1 MTVKKLPIK
10 EIPATASISKHSS
23 TSSKYRSTSTIKD
36 WPQAERPREKLLANG
51 PQSLGDAELLAIF
64 IGTGLPGKTALDVAR
79 DVLAE
84 TRGLRPLL
92 NLSCS
97 ELCQIKG
104 IGSAKY
110 VQFQAALELGRRY
123 LLEKMEK
130 GNAIS
135 SPQVSR
141 DYLSLQLRDKPYE
154 SFFAM
159 FLDSKHRVIHHQELF
174 RGTIDNASV
183 PVREVVKEALKHN
196 AAAMIVAHN
205 HPSGVAEP
213 SAADKALTE
222 TLYLA
227 LGMVGV
233 KLLDHFVVG
242 DGEVISFAEMG
253 ALNH

>member
-1 MTVKKLPIK
+1 MFCQKNNQNVPINK
-10 EIPATASISKHSS
+10 
-23 TSSKYRSTSTIKD
+23 
-36 WPQAERPREKLLANG
+36 WPESERPREKLLNNG
-51 PQSLGDAELLAIF
+51 PNALSDAELLAIF
-64 IGTGLPGKTALDVAR
+64 IRTGLPGKTALDLAR
-79 DVLAE
+79 DALLDA
-84 TRGLRPLL
+84 GSLRTLL
-92 NLSCS
+92 NLSS
-97 ELCQIKG
+97 TDLCRLKG
-104 IGSAKY
+104 IGTAKY
-110 VQFQAALELGRRY
+110 VQFQAGLELGRRY
-123 LLEKMEK
+123 LMEQMQK

-141 DYLSLQLRDKPYE
+141 DYLTLKLRDKPYE

-174 RGTIDNASV
+174 RGTIDSASV

-213 SAADKALTE
+213 SAADRAITE
-222 TLYLA
+222 TLQLA

-242 DGEVISFAEMG
+242 DSEVISFAEMG
-253 ALNH
+253 ALSK

>member
-1 MTVKKLPIK
+1 MTIQHLPI
-10 EIPATASISKHSS
+10 
-23 TSSKYRSTSTIKD
+23 RD
-36 WPQAERPREKLLANG
+36 WPQTERPREKLLNNG
-51 PQSLGDAELLAIF
+51 PESLGDAELLAIF
-64 IGTGLPGKTALDVAR
+64 IRTGIPGKSAIEMAR
-79 DVLAE
+79 DVLLE
-84 TRGLRPLL
+84 TGGLRALL
-92 NLSCS
+92 NLSPS
-97 ELCQIKG
+97 ELCKFKG
-104 IGSAKY
+104 IGTAKY
-110 VQFQAALELGRRY
+110 VQFQAGLELGRRY
-123 LLEKMEK
+123 LMEKMEK
-130 GNAIS
+130 GDAIT
-135 SPQVSR
+135 SPQISR

-213 SAADKALTE
+213 SAADKSLTE

-227 LGMVGV
+227 LGMVGI

-242 DGEVISFAEMG
+242 DSEVVSFAELG
-253 ALNH
+253 ALK